1 MTEMGDLSKGIRSEN
16 IDACEKA
23 LADNWTA
30 IMVAAALEITQ
41 WGVDLL
47 TLVQFWGSVP
57 VIGPILKDAFY
68 VDWTRTYA
76 YGVLGDAA
84 MATTNMKC
92 AANTYADISKNF
104 EPDYVFEQDNDFY
117 LQSIGASQ

>member
-1 MTEMGDLSKGIRSEN
+1 MTEIGDLSKGIRSEN

-57 VIGPILKDAFY
+57 VIGPILKDAF
-68 VDWTRTYA
+68 
-76 YGVLGDAA
+76 
-84 MATTNMKC
+84 
-92 AANTYADISKNF
+92 
-104 EPDYVFEQDNDFY
+104 
-117 LQSIGASQ
+117 